1 MKIISYTG
9 KGQSERLVVTG
20 MIVSKDVLRVIAPVW
35 DPKKQML
42 RSKWADLVGGWCVKY
57 YQKYDKPPGAKILV
71 MLDRWLQD
79 KRDKETA
86 AQVQE
91 YLKGL
96 DREYTAEVD
105 VKFTLDT
112 ASDLF
117 TRTQQDRLIDLL
129 QKEKD
134 RPNSSAAD
142 FNKVL
147 ADNSV
152 RINLNDTHGSAIDD
166 FEGMVQAFEAKPE
179 SIVKYPGAAGE
190 FFGDD
195 LCRSGFVAFLA
206 PEKRGKCVHEDA
218 QVVLANGEI
227 RTVRQLV
234 EGRGFVKVLSLSE
247 SGKFVAK
254 TVTRFWDNGVKPV
267 YRITTRTGRQI
278 EVTNTHKVLTPTGWK
293 PLEEVA
299 VTDRIGVPKN
309 LPVFGQISVPSDEL
323 RYAAY
328 MLAEGGCSACFHQGR
343 PHGSNCNWT
352 NQDPETVKDFLS
364 VCTRL
369 GISWRQVGISYRLK
383 GEACRRLTRKYGMD
397 KKLAKEKEI
406 PQQVFTA
413 PKDQVAEFLRVFFT
427 CDGSV
432 YKNNNKWTV
441 EVGLASEKLV
451 RQIAHLLLRF
461 GIVGRLTHS
470 PVTNSHGQV
479 FQAWRYQIRSEEYV
493 QKFLKE
499 VNFDSYK
506 RKEWTNEVCRKSFL
520 DTVPWECLKQAYDT
534 IKQEGRG
541 AISRAF
547 GKKLGAVREI
557 LRLKAPAMRQT
568 LWRISHP
575 LIRRLVDSDILWDT
589 VESVEHVGNKRT
601 YDLTVPENHNF
612 VADDVIV
619 HNSTWLMD
627 LCWRAMLQRRRV
639 MFYSVGDLTMPQVRR
654 RFAARACGR
663 PIKPAKDIVVPKE
676 LVKEG
681 KYWKAL
687 GVTKSYEGH
696 LGPKDFKD
704 KYDELRKYKLKSNDT
719 FLRLWSY
726 PSSSVRAS
734 DIKAQA
740 TLLMHQGWRP
750 DVVVVDYADILAPE
764 NGAAETRDQI
774 NATWKTLNSI
784 RQELDCLVVTA
795 TQANAA
801 SYTSDRLTMANFSE
815 DKRKFA
821 HVTAMIGI
829 NQTEAEKQDR
839 IQRLNYIVRREDE
852 FLSGRPLVCASNPK
866 AFNPCVLSVWPSY
879 SEDGESSGEEN
890 S

>member
-20 MIVSKDVLRVIAPVW
+20 MIVSRDVLRVIAPVW

-166 FEGMVQAFEAKPE
+166 FDGMVQAFEAKPE

-206 PEKRGKCVHEDA
+206 PEKRGK
-218 QVVLANGEI
+218 
-227 RTVRQLV
+227 
-234 EGRGFVKVLSLSE
+234 
-247 SGKFVAK
+247 
-254 TVTRFWDNGVKPV
+254 
-267 YRITTRTGRQI
+267 
-278 EVTNTHKVLTPTGWK
+278 
-293 PLEEVA
+293 
-299 VTDRIGVPKN
+299 
-309 LPVFGQISVPSDEL
+309 
-323 RYAAY
+323 
-328 MLAEGGCSACFHQGR
+328 
-343 PHGSNCNWT
+343 
-352 NQDPETVKDFLS
+352 
-364 VCTRL
+364 
-369 GISWRQVGISYRLK
+369 
-383 GEACRRLTRKYGMD
+383 
-397 KKLAKEKEI
+397 
-406 PQQVFTA
+406 
-413 PKDQVAEFLRVFFT
+413 
-427 CDGSV
+427 
-432 YKNNNKWTV
+432 
-441 EVGLASEKLV
+441 
-451 RQIAHLLLRF
+451 
-461 GIVGRLTHS
+461 
-470 PVTNSHGQV
+470 
-479 FQAWRYQIRSEEYV
+479 
-493 QKFLKE
+493 
-499 VNFDSYK
+499 
-506 RKEWTNEVCRKSFL
+506 
-520 DTVPWECLKQAYDT
+520 
-534 IKQEGRG
+534 
-541 AISRAF
+541 
-547 GKKLGAVREI
+547 
-557 LRLKAPAMRQT
+557 
-568 LWRISHP
+568 
-575 LIRRLVDSDILWDT
+575 
-589 VESVEHVGNKRT
+589 
-601 YDLTVPENHNF
+601 
-612 VADDVIV
+612 
-619 HNSTWLMD
+619 STWLMD

-663 PIKPAKDIVVPKE
+663 PIKPAKDVVVPKE

-696 LGPKDFKD
+696 LGPKDFKE

-726 PSSSVRAS
+726 PSSSIRAS

-879 SEDGESSGEEN
+879 SDDGESSGEEN